1 MLDIDQNEASDEAG
15 NNDLMSDSLR
25 FNAMDL
31 TKRQLASS
39 SEVIKDFTNH
49 VVEDTIPTDEE
60 QEGRIVS
67 TIIIILFMM
76 HPSITRAMFNAFKY
90 AYLAFILLLAV
101 KKSKETP
108 GCTRTFR
115 LFVIAECT
123 ERLHMVLPFQH

>member
-15 NNDLMSDSLR
+15 NNDPMSDSLR

-31 TKRQLASS
+31 TKRNLAS

-49 VVEDTIPTDEE
+49 VTEDTIPTDEE

-90 AYLAFILLLAV
+90 AYLAFIILLAV
-101 KKSKETP
+101 KKSKETL

-123 ERLHMVLPFQH
+123 ER